1 MPVLGIPRTNESIR
15 KRLYEV
21 FNELNLDVI
30 VEMNSEVVQNLDL
43 EINLLADT
51 VNRFTATKLNNALKY
66 INTKSIYPTSV
77 IGRVPGEVSCRLSGV
92 RR

>member
-1 MPVLGIPRTNESIR
+1 M
-15 KRLYEV
+15 